1 MAHMRWG
8 MSAANAEMPVP
19 DITAGFAMT
28 ESPEKFRTHGGRRF
42 NCQMRA
48 KAIAMAN
55 WVREKVG
62 LPLIETPPHGHHRH
76 AHIHGKPAFIKPVH
90 SSSESDVA
98 TSGTVTTPSGHRVT
112 YHQGNWSHDHPRP
125 HHWRPASFSGRLNKA
140 LMTLGPWE
148 GRIVAFVLGKPLWY
162 MLKSHVYL
170 IDTTGRLRYGL
181 AFEDVLCSDRPHLS
195 FLPSPRGDS

>member
-8 MSAANAEMPVP
+8 MAAANAEMPVP

-28 ESPEKFRTHGGRRF
+28 ESPEKFRIHGGRRF

-148 GRIVAFVLGKPLWY
+148 GSRELLPRPQVHIAPSVNLLLVTLYVECLPIILSSLSRYSKP
-162 MLKSHVYL
+162 S
-170 IDTTGRLRYGL
+170 
-181 AFEDVLCSDRPHLS
+181 
-195 FLPSPRGDS
+195 